1 MEMEADEVG
10 LVLAAK
16 ACFDVR
22 MAPQF
27 WGKMAVTSEEP
38 LANEVNT
45 TITYMTRFTR
55 KGSNSHFFFYKAN
68 QSLILKVC

>member
-27 WGKMAVTSEEP
+27 WGKMALTSEEP

-45 TITYMTRFTR
+45 TITYII
-55 KGSNSHFFFYKAN
+55 
-68 QSLILKVC
+68 ILKTNISVKVTPFVLYPSFNE

>member
-55 KGSNSHFFFYKAN
+55 KG
-68 QSLILKVC
+68 